1 MKKITAFV
9 LSVVMILSMIP
20 FGVFAASGS
29 GTETDPYQMATA
41 ADLRKMHE
49 DLSAH

>member
-20 FGVFAASGS
+20 FGVFAVSGN
-29 GTETDPYQMATA
+29 GTETDPYQIATA
-41 ADLRKMHE
+41 ADLIKMH
-49 DLSAH
+49 